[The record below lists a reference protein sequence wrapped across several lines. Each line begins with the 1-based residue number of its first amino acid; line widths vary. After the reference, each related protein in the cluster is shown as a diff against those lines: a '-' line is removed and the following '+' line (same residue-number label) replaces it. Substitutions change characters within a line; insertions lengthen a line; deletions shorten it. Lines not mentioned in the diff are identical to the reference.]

1 MYTSDVL
8 CYAMSHCDAK
18 ARCIILL
25 SLDITYI
32 APITFIIIIYHI
44 NPQGIKYLRVNLS
57 ANSVLISMRF
67 CYTYRVISHTLLTAP
82 STITTCEDATN
93 DFMVWRDRRLSTT
106 FYLFN
111 VTHIL
116 IALFIVSVSQCCARF
131 QI

>member
-1 MYTSDVL
+1 MYTNDVL

-25 SLDITYI
+25 FLDITYI

-44 NPQGIKYLRVNLS
+44 NPQGIKYPQVNLS
-57 ANSVLISMRF
+57 ANSVLISTRF

-82 STITTCEDATN
+82 LTITTCEDATN
-93 DFMVWRDRRLSTT
+93 DFMVWRDHRLSTT

-116 IALFIVSVSQCCARF
+116 IVLFIVSVSQCCARF